1 MHMNKKTTVILTK
14 LKLLGL
20 IFYFLIL
27 FIERLLAVIL
37 SVRLGG
43 EYALLSGNVFNYIA
57 YGITAVSLVAG
68 FVLMI
73 QFCLQCL
80 FAVFTSKAV

>member
-1 MHMNKKTTVILTK
+1 MNKKTTVILTK

-20 IFYFLIL
+20 ILYFLIL

-43 EYALLSGNVFNYIA
+43 EYALLSGNVFNFIA
-57 YGITAVSLVAG
+57 Y
-68 FVLMI
+68 
-73 QFCLQCL
+73 
-80 FAVFTSKAV
+80 